1 MRDRRTQNI
10 EELKCEVTRLRRGQ
24 SHPGVNL
31 EPGTAYEAVTRQMV
45 EGLRDDLREIRGRIN
60 GLLFVMIGA
69 VGVEAVMRIAW
80 G

>member
-1 MRDRRTQNI
+1 MASKHERP
-10 EELKCEVTRLRRGQ
+10 EVALKAEITRLRHR
-24 SHPGVNL
+24 PDPPPVTM

-45 EGLRDDLREIRGRIN
+45 ESLRDDLREIRGRIN

-69 VGVEAVMRIAW
+69 VGAEAILRIAW